1 MVEVQD
7 TASDRFALRDYLR
20 VLRRR
25 WLLVALSVLLAVA
38 GSIAFSLLQTPRYV
52 AWAEVLVEPTAS
64 DVNASGTPEVTAEEM
79 STQVQVVTSVPVA
92 KRVQRQLG
100 LVAVPELTDLVT
112 AEPLGTSRIV
122 RITGSATRPAVA
134 AVEANAVANAYL
146 RYRGTEA
153 ARQFQDAATDLSARQ
168 SAVEDRIDAIDQALL
183 ENPRNRVE
191 LESERRGL
199 FTQLGQI
206 ASQIASVDQ
215 SVAGVGGGGTIL
227 HQATPPD
234 APVSPRPLLNGVLAA
249 FIGLVLGVGL
259 ALLRDR
265 FDEVVHD
272 EEAVRRALGRAPV
285 LGRIP
290 HWDEVGTKSRLVTLM
305 HPHAVA
311 SEAFQSL
318 SVNVRFLLAAA
329 RRPAHQAGVVL
340 TTSAQPEEGKTVT
353 AANLAVAAARVGM
366 RVVLVD
372 ADLRRARV
380 AERFGLGD
388 DVPGLSDLL
397 ASDDDVA
404 SSLVDV
410 GVENLLLLPAGTIP
424 PNPTELLASP
434 RMRMVLQ
441 EIASNAD
448 LVVLDTPPALLV
460 ADTLEL
466 VGAVDLS
473 IVVARRGVSHR
484 RAIASVVERLRQVG
498 ADSIGGVVNSI
509 DAEDGTKAAA
519 YSYAPAATGRSSA
532 ASTATLRSTKK
543 TARKTA

>member
-1 MVEVQD
+1 MVEVHD
-7 TASDRFALRDYLR
+7 TAGDRFALRDYLR

-25 WLLVALSVLLAVA
+25 WLLVALSLVLAVG
-38 GSIAFSLLQTPRYV
+38 GSVAYSLLQTPRYV
-52 AWAEVLVEPTAS
+52 AWAEVLVEPAT
-64 DVNASGTPEVTAEEM
+64 DVNSAGTPEVTAEEI
-79 STQVQVVTSVPVA
+79 STQVQVVTSAPVA
-92 KRVQRQLG
+92 RLVQEQLG
-100 LVAVPELTDLVT
+100 LVSAPDLTELVT
-112 AEPLGTSRIV
+112 AEPQGTSRIV
-122 RITGSATRPAVA
+122 RITAAATRPTVA
-134 AVEANAVANAYL
+134 AIEANAVATAYL
-146 RYRGTEA
+146 HYRGTQST
-153 ARQFQDAATDLSARQ
+153 RQYEDAASDLSASQ
-168 SAVEDRIDAIDQALL
+168 AAVEDRIDAIDQALL
-183 ENPRNRVE
+183 EDPRNSVE
-191 LESERRGL
+191 LEAERRGL
-199 FTQLGQI
+199 LTQLGQI

-227 HQATPPD
+227 HRAAPPA

-290 HWDEVGTKSRLVTLM
+290 RWDEAGTKNRLVTLM

-329 RRPAHQAGVVL
+329 RRPAHRAGVVM
-340 TTSAQPEEGKTVT
+340 TTSAQPGEGKTVT

-366 RVVLVD
+366 RVVLID

-380 AERFGLGD
+380 AERFGLGS

-404 SSLVDV
+404 SSLIDV

-441 EIASNAD
+441 EIAGNAD

-466 VGAVDLS
+466 VSAVDLCV
-473 IVVARRGVSHR
+473 VVARRGSSHR

-498 ADSIGGVVNSI
+498 ADSIGGVVNFI
-509 DAEDGTKAAA
+509 DSEESKSA
-519 YSYAPAATGRSSA
+519 YSYEPAVTERPEAKTKTPA
-532 ASTATLRSTKK
+532 KLR
-543 TARKTA
+543 TARKSA

>member
-1 MVEVQD
+1 MVELQD
-7 TASDRFALRDYLR
+7 TAGDRFALRDYLR
-20 VLRRR
+20 ILRRR
-25 WLLVALSVLLAVA
+25 WLLVALSVVLAVG
-38 GSIAFSLLQTPRYV
+38 GSIAYSLVQTPRYV
-52 AWAEVLVEPTAS
+52 AWAEVLVEPTAA
-64 DVNASGTPEVTAEEM
+64 DVNSSGTLEVTPEEM
-79 STQVQVVTSVPVA
+79 STQVQVVTSAPVA
-92 KRVQRQLG
+92 ELVQQRLR
-100 LVAVPELTDLVT
+100 LVAAPDLTELVT
-112 AEPLGTSRIV
+112 AEPLGSSRIV
-122 RITGSATRPAVA
+122 RITAAATRPAVA
-134 AVEANAVANAYL
+134 ATEANAVATAYL
-146 RYRGTEA
+146 QYRATESTRQFEA
-153 ARQFQDAATDLSARQ
+153 AAADLSARQ
-168 SAVEDRIDAIDQALL
+168 TAVEDRIDAIDQALL
-183 ENPRNRVE
+183 EDPANSVE

-199 FTQLGQI
+199 LTQLGQI
-206 ASQIASVDQ
+206 ASQTTSVNQ
-215 SVAGVGGGGTIL
+215 SVAGVGGGGTVL
-227 HQATPPD
+227 HRATPPA
-234 APVSPRPLLNGVLAA
+234 APVSPKPLLNGALAA
-249 FIGLVLGVGL
+249 VIGLVLGVGL

-290 HWDEVGTKSRLVTLM
+290 RWDDVSTRNRLVTLM
-305 HPHAVA
+305 YPHALA

-329 RRPAHQAGVVL
+329 RRPAGRAGVVM
-340 TTSAQPEEGKTVT
+340 TTSAQPQEGKTVT

-366 RVVLVD
+366 RVVLID

-380 AERFGLGD
+380 AERFGLGS

-441 EIASNAD
+441 EIAGSAD

-466 VGAVDLS
+466 VSAVDLS
-473 IVVARRGVSHR
+473 IVVARRGFSHR

-498 ADSIGGVVNSI
+498 ADSIGGVVNHI
-509 DAEDGTKAAA
+509 DSEEGTKGA
-519 YSYAPAATGRSSA
+519 YAYEPAATERSRSETPA
-532 ASTATLRSTKK
+532 KLRA
-543 TARKTA
+543 ARKSA

>member
-25 WLLVALSVLLAVA
+25 WLLVALSVLLAVG
-38 GSIAFSLLQTPRYV
+38 GSIAYSLLQTPRYV

-64 DVNASGTPEVTAEEM
+64 DVNSSGTPEVTAEEM

-92 KRVQRQLG
+92 KLVQKRLG
-100 LVAVPELTDLVT
+100 LVALPELTELVT

-134 AVEANAVANAYL
+134 AVEANAVATAYL
-146 RYRGTEA
+146 RYRGTQA
-153 ARQFQDAATDLSARQ
+153 ARQFQDAASDLSARQ
-168 SAVEDRIDAIDQALL
+168 SAVEDRIDAIDQVLL
-183 ENPRNRVE
+183 EDPRNRVE

-199 FTQLGQI
+199 LTQLGQI

-215 SVAGVGGGGTIL
+215 SVVGVGGGGTIL
-227 HQATPPD
+227 HRAIPP
-234 APVSPRPLLNGVLAA
+234 AGPVSPRPLLNGVLAA
-249 FIGLVLGVGL
+249 VIGLVLGVGL

-290 HWDEVGTKSRLVTLM
+290 HWDEVGNKSRLVTLM
-305 HPHAVA
+305 YPHAVA

-329 RRPAHQAGVVL
+329 RRPAHRAGVVM

-372 ADLRRARV
+372 ADLRRGRA

-397 ASDDDVA
+397 ASDDDVP

-466 VGAVDLS
+466 VSAVDLS

-498 ADSIGGVVNSI
+498 AESIGGVVNCI
-509 DAEDGTKAAA
+509 DSEDGTKAAA
-519 YSYAPAATGRSSA
+519 YSYAPATTGRQSA
-532 ASTATLRSTKK
+532 ANTATLGSTKK